1 MSHAAATLTSASWSV
16 DPESFRPES
25 FRPEPFRSRLVPAD
39 GESAEI
45 RRIGWLTPES
55 VDSLVEDSRLCG
67 RGARL
72 EIRLSESHSHADRA
86 WLTTL
91 RATLRRR
98 GVSVEVIEEGAAT
111 AAVARDLLASKLR
124 IGSFAESYPGAAS

>member
-1 MSHAAATLTSASWSV
+1 MSARRRIMRQAAATSTI
-16 DPESFRPES
+16 ESFGI
-25 FRPEPFRSRLVPAD
+25 RPEPFRSRLVPAD

-72 EIRLSESHSHADRA
+72 EIRLSESDPHGSRA

-98 GVSVEVIEEGAAT
+98 GVSVEVIDESAAT
-111 AAVARDLLASKLR
+111 KDVARELLSSRLHLR
-124 IGSFAESYPGAAS
+124 AFSTEAFQGAAS

>member
-1 MSHAAATLTSASWSV
+1 MRQATATPTIESW
-16 DPESFRPES
+16 EIH
-25 FRPEPFRSRLVPAD
+25 PEPFRSRLVPAD
-39 GESAEI
+39 GEAAEI

-72 EIRLSESHSHADRA
+72 EIRLSEPHPHADRA

-98 GVSVEVIEEGAAT
+98 GVSVEVIDEGAAT
-111 AAVARDLLASKLR
+111 ARVARELLSSRLALR
-124 IGSFAESYPGAAS
+124 SFSPESFQGAAS

>member
-1 MSHAAATLTSASWSV
+1 MRQAAATPTIERWGIH
-16 DPESFRPES
+16 PES

-39 GESAEI
+39 GEAAEI

-72 EIRLSESHSHADRA
+72 EIRLSESEPRANRA
-86 WLTTL
+86 WLTAL
-91 RATLRRR
+91 KATLRRR
-98 GVSVEVIEEGAAT
+98 GVSVEVIDEGAAT
-111 AAVARDLLASKLR
+111 AGVARELLASKLNV
-124 IGSFAESYPGAAS
+124 GSFAPEAYQGAAS